1 MGADVRKRTDQDVA
15 AALTQKLASGR
26 YDKDGLRLTR
36 EECYWLWEVLIGIRR
51 LPRRRGP
58 KPDLDLHLRSKA
70 IATLFAL
77 YRAKGI
83 KTKIALYEVCRCY
96 RVSPSQVS
104 AARGQ
109 HGMSA
114 KVSDAYDPI
123 WLERLIKMYE
133 RMWSE

>member
-1 MGADVRKRTDQDVA
+1 MRTDQDVG
-15 AALTQKLASGR
+15 ALIQKLSSGR
-26 YDKDGLRLTR
+26 YDKDGLSLTR

-77 YRAKGI
+77 YKAKGI
-83 KTKIALYEVCRCY
+83 KTKIAVQEVCHCY
-96 RVSPSQVS
+96 RVSRSQVF
-104 AARGQ
+104 AARRQ
-109 HGMSA
+109 HPMP
-114 KVSDAYDPI
+114 KEMSDAYDPI

-133 RMWSE
+133 RMWS